1 MAISRMQEPRQLYG
15 LGSLVK
21 KITRPIKKIVK
32 SPIGKAALIG
42 LGGYALGGG
51 FGASGFKFANIP
63 GFTAGKNF
71 LMGSPLGYKTASG
84 SVARSGG
91 LFSKLKGLSGST
103 KGILGLG
110 AGAGLLGGLFAK
122 QPEETEEE
130 YQARIQQLGP
140 YLKQYYSN
148 VGDTFGDQAVSPQEV
163 EDFVTSQ
170 SIEYQGAKDG
180 GIMGYKDGGITF
192 KEYLEGRGKEEKR
205 NTREKLFKDYEE
217 FKRRQKVQEQKTM
230 AAEGGIIGAG
240 GVTAEEM
247 KKIKKSSEYKGWK
260 RMYNMNADAAAE
272 HPRHSE
278 FLNVLKKVKKAEG
291 GIIMADVDEM
301 EVGPKG
307 KTALE
312 ESMEVEPAMEDVK
325 PTGLEALKKTLTQ
338 IAMTLYKVATPM
350 GMSFKMAKA
359 MYNRLPDISKQAVDD
374 MGREMRSGMKA
385 SLDPV
390 GMLDRKGEDDEEVS
404 ETLIMVEG
412 KKDGGI
418 MNLGGKEMDLRGGG
432 FVPLGKK
439 ERADDVPARLS
450 KNEFVFTADAV
461 RAAGGGSVKKGAQR
475 MYDTMKSLEN
485 RIR

>member
-15 LGSLVK
+15 LGSFVK
-21 KITRPIKKIVK
+21 KITRPIKKVIK
-32 SPIGKAALIG
+32 SPIGKAALLAGGAYLAGGGGMRSFLGGKG
-42 LGGYALGGG
+42 LGG
-51 FGASGFKFANIP
+51 FSFNKIP
-63 GFTAGKNF
+63 GFLKAKNF
-71 LMGSPLGYKTASG
+71 MLGAPQDFG
-84 SVARSGG
+84 RSAGF
-91 LFSKLKGLSGST
+91 LDKIKGLGGA
-103 KGILGLG
+103 GILGIG
-110 AGAGLLGGLFAK
+110 AGAGLLGSLFSK
-122 QPEETEEE
+122 QEDESEEE

-140 YLKQYYSN
+140 YLKQYYGN

-180 GIMGYKDGGITF
+180 GLMGYED
-192 KEYLEGRGKEEKR
+192 
-205 NTREKLFKDYEE
+205 
-217 FKRRQKVQEQKTM
+217 
-230 AAEGGIIGAG
+230 
-240 GVTAEEM
+240 
-247 KKIKKSSEYKGWK
+247 
-260 RMYNMNADAAAE
+260 
-272 HPRHSE
+272 
-278 FLNVLKKVKKAEG
+278 G

-307 KTALE
+307 KTAIE
-312 ESMEVEPAMEDVK
+312 ESMEIEPNMEDVK

-374 MGREMRSGMKA
+374 MGREMRSGIT
-385 SLDPV
+385 DPV
-390 GMLDRKGEDDEEVS
+390 SMLDQKGGDDEGMS

-418 MNLGGKEMDLRGGG
+418 MNLGGKEMDLRSGG

-461 RAAGGGSVKKGAQR
+461 RAAGGGSVKKGAQK
-475 MYDTMKSLEN
+475 MYDTMKNLEN

>member
-21 KITRPIKKIVK
+21 KITKPIKKVFK

-51 FGASGFKFANIP
+51 FGAGGFKFGNIP

-71 LMGSPLGYKTASG
+71 LFGSPLGYKTASG

-91 LFSKLKGLSGST
+91 LFSKLKGLSGTT

-122 QPEETEEE
+122 QEDETEEE
-130 YQARIQQLGP
+130 YQARIEKLGP
-140 YLKQYYSN
+140 YLRQYYGN

-192 KEYLEGRGKEEKR
+192 EQFLNMREKESKQR
-205 NTREKLFKDYEE
+205 TREKLLDDYKE
-217 FKRRQKVQEQKTM
+217 FKRRRKVAEQRTM
-230 AAEGGIIGAG
+230 AE
-240 GVTAEEM
+240 
-247 KKIKKSSEYKGWK
+247 K
-260 RMYNMNADAAAE
+260 
-272 HPRHSE
+272 
-278 FLNVLKKVKKAEG
+278 G

-301 EVGPKG
+301 KVGPKG
-307 KTALE
+307 KE
-312 ESMEVEPAMEDVK
+312 EVMKESMMEDVR
-325 PTGLEALKKTLTQ
+325 PSGLEKVAGTLVD
-338 IAMTLYKVATPM
+338 IATTLYKVATPM
-350 GMSFKMAKA
+350 GMNYKMARA
-359 MYNRLPDISKQAVDD
+359 MYDRLPDISKQAVDD
-374 MGREMRSGMKA
+374 MGREM
-385 SLDPV
+385 
-390 GMLDRKGEDDEEVS
+390 KGGDDEEMS

-418 MNLGGKEMDLRGGG
+418 MNLGNKEMDLRGGG
-432 FVPLGKK
+432 FVPIGKK

-485 RIR
+485 RIK

>member
-15 LGSLVK
+15 LGSFVK
-21 KITRPIKKIVK
+21 KITRPIKKVIK
-32 SPIGKAALIG
+32 SPIGKAALLAGGAYLAGGGGMPSFLGGKG
-42 LGGYALGGG
+42 LGG
-51 FGASGFKFANIP
+51 FSFNKIP
-63 GFTAGKNF
+63 GFLKAKNF
-71 LMGSPLGYKTASG
+71 MLGAPQDFG
-84 SVARSGG
+84 RSAGF
-91 LFSKLKGLSGST
+91 LDKIKGLGGA
-103 KGILGLG
+103 GILGIG
-110 AGAGLLGGLFAK
+110 AGAGLLGSLFSK
-122 QPEETEEE
+122 QEDESEEE

-180 GIMGYKDGGITF
+180 GLMGYED
-192 KEYLEGRGKEEKR
+192 
-205 NTREKLFKDYEE
+205 
-217 FKRRQKVQEQKTM
+217 
-230 AAEGGIIGAG
+230 
-240 GVTAEEM
+240 
-247 KKIKKSSEYKGWK
+247 
-260 RMYNMNADAAAE
+260 
-272 HPRHSE
+272 
-278 FLNVLKKVKKAEG
+278 G

-307 KTALE
+307 KTAIE
-312 ESMEVEPAMEDVK
+312 ESMEIEPNMEDVK

-374 MGREMRSGMKA
+374 MGREMRSGMT
-385 SLDPV
+385 DPV
-390 GMLDRKGEDDEEVS
+390 SMLDQKGGDDEEMS

-418 MNLGGKEMDLRGGG
+418 MNLGGKEMDLRSGG

-461 RAAGGGSVKKGAQR
+461 RAAGGGSVKKGAQK

-485 RIR
+485 RIK

>member
-15 LGSLVK
+15 LGSFVK
-21 KITRPIKKIVK
+21 KITRPIKKVLK
-32 SPIGKAALIG
+32 SPIGKAAALGLGAYG
-42 LGGYALGGG
+42 LGGALGGG
-51 FGASGFKFANIP
+51 GGLGNFRMLGSKFGSLFGGKALSPNAMGGKAP
-63 GFTAGKNF
+63 GFGNF
-71 LMGSPLGYKTASG
+71 LSRAFGGAKSAL
-84 SVARSGG
+84 GG
-91 LFSKLKGLSGST
+91 LGT
-103 KGILGLG
+103 KGILGIG

-130 YQARIQQLGP
+130 YQARIEQLGP

-148 VGDTFGDQAVSPQEV
+148 VGDTFGDQAVSPGEV

-205 NTREKLFKDYEE
+205 NTREKLLNDFKE
-217 FKRRQKVQEQKTM
+217 FKRRKKVADQRTM
-230 AAEGGIIGAG
+230 AE
-240 GVTAEEM
+240 
-247 KKIKKSSEYKGWK
+247 
-260 RMYNMNADAAAE
+260 D
-272 HPRHSE
+272 
-278 FLNVLKKVKKAEG
+278 G

-307 KTALE
+307 KEEVME
-312 ESMEVEPAMEDVK
+312 ESMMEDVR
-325 PTGLEALKKTLTQ
+325 PSGLEKVASTLVD
-338 IAMTLYKVATPM
+338 IATTLYKVATPM
-350 GMSFKMAKA
+350 GMSYKMARA
-359 MYNRLPDISKQAVDD
+359 MYDRLPDISKQAVDD
-374 MGREMRSGMKA
+374 MGKEMQG
-385 SLDPV
+385 
-390 GMLDRKGEDDEEVS
+390 GDDEEIS

-418 MNLGGKEMDLRGGG
+418 MNLGGKEMDLRSGG

-461 RAAGGGSVKKGAQR
+461 RAAGGGSVKKGAQK

>member
-15 LGSLVK
+15 LGSFVK
-21 KITRPIKKIVK
+21 KITRPIKKVIK
-32 SPIGKAALIG
+32 SPIGKAALLAGGAYLAGGGGMPSFLGGKG
-42 LGGYALGGG
+42 LGG
-51 FGASGFKFANIP
+51 FSFNKIP
-63 GFTAGKNF
+63 GFLKAKNF
-71 LMGSPLGYKTASG
+71 MLGAPQDYG
-84 SVARSGG
+84 RSGG
-91 LFSKLKGLSGST
+91 LFSKLKGLGGA
-103 KGILGLG
+103 GILGIG

-122 QPEETEEE
+122 QEDETEEE

-148 VGDTFGDQAVSPQEV
+148 VGDTFGDQAVSPGEV

-205 NTREKLFKDYEE
+205 NTREKLLNDFKE
-217 FKRRQKVQEQKTM
+217 FKRRRKVADQRTM
-230 AAEGGIIGAG
+230 AE
-240 GVTAEEM
+240 
-247 KKIKKSSEYKGWK
+247 
-260 RMYNMNADAAAE
+260 D
-272 HPRHSE
+272 
-278 FLNVLKKVKKAEG
+278 G

-307 KTALE
+307 KEEVME
-312 ESMEVEPAMEDVK
+312 ESMMEDVR
-325 PTGLEALKKTLTQ
+325 PSGLEKVASTLVD
-338 IAMTLYKVATPM
+338 IATTLYKVATPM
-350 GMSFKMAKA
+350 GMSYKMARA
-359 MYNRLPDISKQAVDD
+359 MYDRLPDISKQAVDD
-374 MGREMRSGMKA
+374 MGKEMQG
-385 SLDPV
+385 
-390 GMLDRKGEDDEEVS
+390 GDDEEMS

-418 MNLGGKEMDLRGGG
+418 MNLGGKEMDLRSGG

-461 RAAGGGSVKKGAQR
+461 RAAGGGSVKKGAQK

>member
-15 LGSLVK
+15 LGSFVK
-21 KITRPIKKIVK
+21 KITRPIKKVLK
-32 SPIGKAALIG
+32 SPIGKAAALG

-51 FGASGFKFANIP
+51 FGAGGFKFGNIP

-71 LMGSPLGYKTASG
+71 LFGSPLGYKTASG
-84 SVARSGG
+84 SVARSSG

-122 QPEETEEE
+122 QEDETEEE
-130 YQARIQQLGP
+130 YQARIEQLGP

-148 VGDTFGDQAVSPQEV
+148 VGDTFGDQAVSPGEV

-205 NTREKLFKDYEE
+205 NTREKLLNDFKE
-217 FKRRQKVQEQKTM
+217 FKRRRKVADQRTM
-230 AAEGGIIGAG
+230 AE
-240 GVTAEEM
+240 
-247 KKIKKSSEYKGWK
+247 
-260 RMYNMNADAAAE
+260 
-272 HPRHSE
+272 
-278 FLNVLKKVKKAEG
+278 EG

-312 ESMEVEPAMEDVK
+312 ESVEVEPVMEDVK

-374 MGREMRSGMKA
+374 MGREMRSGMT
-385 SLDPV
+385 DPV
-390 GMLDRKGEDDEEVS
+390 SMLDQKGGDDEEMS

-418 MNLGGKEMDLRGGG
+418 MNLGGKEMDLRSGG

-461 RAAGGGSVKKGAQR
+461 RAAGGGSVKKGAQK

>member
-32 SPIGKAALIG
+32 SPIGKAALLAGGAYLAGGGGMPSFLGGKG
-42 LGGYALGGG
+42 LGG
-51 FGASGFKFANIP
+51 FSFNKIP
-63 GFTAGKNF
+63 GFLKAKNF
-71 LMGSPLGYKTASG
+71 MLGAPQDFG
-84 SVARSGG
+84 RSAGF
-91 LFSKLKGLSGST
+91 LDKIKGLGGA
-103 KGILGLG
+103 GILGIG

-122 QPEETEEE
+122 QEDETEEE

-180 GIMGYKDGGITF
+180 GIMGYKSGGKICLP
-192 KEYLEGRGKEEKR
+192 KDNPRVKDILEGQR
-205 NTREKLFKDYEE
+205 
-217 FKRRQKVQEQKTM
+217 
-230 AAEGGIIGAG
+230 A
-240 GVTAEEM
+240 TAE
-247 KKIKKSSEYKGWK
+247 
-260 RMYNMNADAAAE
+260 
-272 HPRHSE
+272 
-278 FLNVLKKVKKAEG
+278 EG

-307 KTALE
+307 KTAIE
-312 ESMEVEPAMEDVK
+312 ESMEIEPNMEDVK

-374 MGREMRSGMKA
+374 MGREMRSGMT
-385 SLDPV
+385 DPV
-390 GMLDRKGEDDEEVS
+390 SMLDQKGGDDEEIS

-418 MNLGGKEMDLRGGG
+418 MNLGGKEMDLRSGG

-461 RAAGGGSVKKGAQR
+461 RAAGGGSVKKGAQK

>member
-51 FGASGFKFANIP
+51 FGAGGFKFANIP
-63 GFTAGKNF
+63 GFTTGKNF
-71 LMGSPLGYKTASG
+71 LFGSPLGYKTASG
-84 SVARSGG
+84 SVARSAG
-91 LFSKLKGLSGST
+91 LFSKLKGLGGA
-103 KGILGLG
+103 GILGIG
-110 AGAGLLGGLFAK
+110 AGAGLLGSLFSK
-122 QPEETEEE
+122 QEDESEEE
-130 YQARIQQLGP
+130 YQARIEQLGP

-148 VGDTFGDQAVSPQEV
+148 VGDTFGDKAVSPQEV

-180 GIMGYKDGGITF
+180 GIMGYKSGGKICLP
-192 KEYLEGRGKEEKR
+192 KDNPRVKDILEGQR
-205 NTREKLFKDYEE
+205 
-217 FKRRQKVQEQKTM
+217 
-230 AAEGGIIGAG
+230 A
-240 GVTAEEM
+240 TAE
-247 KKIKKSSEYKGWK
+247 
-260 RMYNMNADAAAE
+260 
-272 HPRHSE
+272 
-278 FLNVLKKVKKAEG
+278 EG

-307 KTALE
+307 KEEVME
-312 ESMEVEPAMEDVK
+312 ESMMEDVR
-325 PTGLEALKKTLTQ
+325 PSGLEKVASTLVD
-338 IAMTLYKVATPM
+338 IATTLYKVATPM
-350 GMSFKMAKA
+350 GMSYKMARA
-359 MYNRLPDISKQAVDD
+359 MYDRLPDISKQTVDD
-374 MGREMRSGMKA
+374 MGREMTG
-385 SLDPV
+385 
-390 GMLDRKGEDDEEVS
+390 GDDEEMS

-418 MNLGGKEMDLRGGG
+418 MNLGGKEMDLRSGG

-461 RAAGGGSVKKGAQR
+461 RAAGGGSVKKGAQK

>member
-21 KITRPIKKIVK
+21 KITRPIKKVLK
-32 SPIGKAALIG
+32 SPIGKAAAIG

-51 FGASGFKFANIP
+51 FGPGGFAFNKIP
-63 GFTAGKNF
+63 GFLKAKNF
-71 LMGSPLGYKTASG
+71 MLGAPQDFG
-84 SVARSGG
+84 RSAG
-91 LFSKLKGLSGST
+91 FFDKLKGLGTT
-103 KGILGLG
+103 KGILGIG

-122 QPEETEEE
+122 GEEETEEE
-130 YQARIQQLGP
+130 YQDRIVRLQP
-140 YLKQYYSN
+140 YLRQYYSN
-148 VGDTFGDQAVSPQEV
+148 VGDTFGDQALSPGEV
-163 EDFVTSQ
+163 EDFVRSQ

-180 GIMGYKDGGITF
+180 GIIGYKNGGITF

-205 NTREKLFKDYEE
+205 MKREKLLDDYKE
-217 FKRRQKVQEQKTM
+217 FKRRQKVKEQRTM
-230 AAEGGIIGAG
+230 AE
-240 GVTAEEM
+240 
-247 KKIKKSSEYKGWK
+247 K
-260 RMYNMNADAAAE
+260 
-272 HPRHSE
+272 
-278 FLNVLKKVKKAEG
+278 G

-307 KTALE
+307 KEEVME
-312 ESMEVEPAMEDVK
+312 ESMMEDVR
-325 PTGLEALKKTLTQ
+325 PSGLEKVASTLVD
-338 IAMTLYKVATPM
+338 IATTLYKVATPM
-350 GMSFKMAKA
+350 GMNYKMARA
-359 MYNRLPDISKQAVDD
+359 MYDRLPDISKQAVDD
-374 MGREMRSGMKA
+374 MGREMTG
-385 SLDPV
+385 
-390 GMLDRKGEDDEEVS
+390 GDDEEMS

-418 MNLGGKEMDLRGGG
+418 MNLGGKEMDLRSGG

>member
-1 MAISRMQEPRQLYG
+1 MQEPRQLYG

-21 KITRPIKKIVK
+21 KITRPIKKVIK
-32 SPIGKAALIG
+32 SPIGKAAL
-42 LGGYALGGG
+42 LAGGAYLAGGALGGG
-51 FGASGFKFANIP
+51 GGLGNFRMLGSKFGSLFGGKALSPNAMGGKTP
-63 GFTAGKNF
+63 GFGNF
-71 LMGSPLGYKTASG
+71 LSRAFGGAKSAL
-84 SVARSGG
+84 GG
-91 LFSKLKGLSGST
+91 LGT
-103 KGILGLG
+103 KGILGIG
-110 AGAGLLGGLFAK
+110 AGAGLLGGLFAR

-130 YQARIQQLGP
+130 YQARIEQLGP

-180 GIMGYKDGGITF
+180 GIIGKKKKEKDKSI
-192 KEYLEGRGKEEKR
+192 KEKILPKKKKDRLEEL
-205 NTREKLFKDYEE
+205 REQL
-217 FKRRQKVQEQKTM
+217 
-230 AAEGGIIGAG
+230 
-240 GVTAEEM
+240 
-247 KKIKKSSEYKGWK
+247 
-260 RMYNMNADAAAE
+260 NMQ
-272 HPRHSE
+272 
-278 FLNVLKKVKKAEG
+278 EG

-312 ESMEVEPAMEDVK
+312 ESVEVEPVMEDVK

>member
-21 KITRPIKKIVK
+21 KITRPIKKVLK
-32 SPIGKAALIG
+32 SPIGKAAAIG
-42 LGGYALGGG
+42 LGGFALGGG
-51 FGASGFKFANIP
+51 FGPGGFAFNKIP
-63 GFTAGKNF
+63 GFLKAKNF
-71 LMGSPLGYKTASG
+71 MLGEPQDFG
-84 SVARSGG
+84 RSAGF
-91 LFSKLKGLSGST
+91 LDKLKGLGTT
-103 KGILGLG
+103 KGILGIG
-110 AGAGLLGGLFAK
+110 AGAGLLGGLLAK
-122 QPEETEEE
+122 GEEETEEE
-130 YQARIQQLGP
+130 YQDRIIRLQP

-148 VGDTFGDQAVSPQEV
+148 VGDTFGDQALSPNEV

-180 GIMGYKDGGITF
+180 GIIGYKSGGLSNYSKDIVNEYKANVKAGYKGSIRKYILEF
-192 KEYLEGRGKEEKR
+192 YGKEYLKP
-205 NTREKLFKDYEE
+205 
-217 FKRRQKVQEQKTM
+217 M
-230 AAEGGIIGAG
+230 A
-240 GVTAEEM
+240 
-247 KKIKKSSEYKGWK
+247 
-260 RMYNMNADAAAE
+260 D
-272 HPRHSE
+272 
-278 FLNVLKKVKKAEG
+278 G

-312 ESMEVEPAMEDVK
+312 ESVEVEPVMEDVK

-338 IAMTLYKVATPM
+338 IAMTLYKIATPM

-418 MNLGGKEMDLRGGG
+418 MNLGGKEMDLRSGG

-461 RAAGGGSVKKGAQR
+461 RAAGGGSVKKGAQK

>member
-15 LGSLVK
+15 LGSFVK
-21 KITRPIKKIVK
+21 KITRPIKKVIK
-32 SPIGKAALIG
+32 SPIGKAALLAGGAYLAGGGGMPSFLGGKG
-42 LGGYALGGG
+42 LGG
-51 FGASGFKFANIP
+51 FSFNKIP
-63 GFTAGKNF
+63 GFLKAKNF
-71 LMGSPLGYKTASG
+71 MLGAPQDYG
-84 SVARSGG
+84 RSGG

-122 QPEETEEE
+122 QEDETEEE

-148 VGDTFGDQAVSPQEV
+148 VGDTFGDQAVSPGEV

-180 GIMGYKDGGITF
+180 GIIGKKKKEKDKSI
-192 KEYLEGRGKEEKR
+192 KEKILPKKKKDRLEELRKE
-205 NTREKLFKDYEE
+205 L
-217 FKRRQKVQEQKTM
+217 
-230 AAEGGIIGAG
+230 
-240 GVTAEEM
+240 
-247 KKIKKSSEYKGWK
+247 
-260 RMYNMNADAAAE
+260 NMQ
-272 HPRHSE
+272 
-278 FLNVLKKVKKAEG
+278 EG

-312 ESMEVEPAMEDVK
+312 ESVEVEPVMEDVK

-374 MGREMRSGMKA
+374 MGREMRSGMT
-385 SLDPV
+385 DPV
-390 GMLDRKGEDDEEVS
+390 SMLDQKGGDDEEMS

-418 MNLGGKEMDLRGGG
+418 MNLGGKEMDLRSGG

-461 RAAGGGSVKKGAQR
+461 RAAGGGSVKKGAQK

-485 RIR
+485 RIK